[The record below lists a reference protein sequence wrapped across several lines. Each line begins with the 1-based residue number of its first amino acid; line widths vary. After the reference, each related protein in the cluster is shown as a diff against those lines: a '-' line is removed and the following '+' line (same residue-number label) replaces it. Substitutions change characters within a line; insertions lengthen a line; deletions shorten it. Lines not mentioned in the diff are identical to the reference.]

1 MTTPSNDPAS
11 AVSTRAASLAPSTLN
26 ADRREVEVTASSGA
40 DVRRVGMRPDA
51 TWGAW
56 RERLDVAGV
65 DLSRFTGASV
75 LRDHRPSTDAVVGSV
90 LSARKAGGE
99 LRAML
104 TFDTTDAGELAFQ
117 QVQQGSIRQVSLGYF
132 VQEWAAGPS
141 DDIAE
146 PLFIAR
152 RWQPVEIS
160 IVAIGADPAA
170 RTRSA
175 EGTIMSTQTTPAPA
189 PQHQPAPATDTR
201 AELLDHI
208 LSRATCPQLALPP
221 DMVQRAAAD
230 PTMTIQR
237 FNEMVVDHVAAKP
250 SNQRNINPH
259 VQMYDSYDDPVTT
272 RAFMAEALA
281 ARLAPGLVKPGE
293 RAREYMG
300 CSAMGMIGELLA
312 ARGENVNRLNT
323 KELMKRVH
331 TTSDFPLLLES
342 AANKVLLA
350 QYAAASPTYRLW
362 AARRGFNDFKPAK
375 FLRVGDFPSL
385 KPMAEVSELNY
396 GTMSENR
403 ETVSAKEYA
412 SGIILSRQTLVNDDL
427 GALGDYAMMIGVRTA
442 ADENRMVY
450 GLLNSNPVLADGKAL
465 FHAAH
470 GNLAAGAA
478 INVESVGKAVALL
491 RKQKSLD
498 DIPLN
503 LAPRFLVVGPDGE
516 LAGRQLLAA
525 IVANQSSAVN
535 PWAGL
540 MELVV
545 DANIEGTAWHLFA
558 DPSLC
563 PSIVF
568 GYVGDAE
575 GPQILT
581 ESDFDTQAVKVRASI
596 DFGYGAIDH
605 RGAVRNPGAPAS

>member
-1 MTTPSNDPAS
+1 MTTPNNDPAS
-11 AVSTRAASLAPSTLN
+11 AVSTRAGSLAPSTFN

-90 LSARKAGGE
+90 LSARKSGGE

-170 RTRSA
+170 RTRSV
-175 EGTIMSTQTTPAPA
+175 EGITMTTQTTPA
-189 PQHQPAPATDTR
+189 PQHQPAPATDSR

-230 PTMTIQR
+230 PSMTIQR
-237 FNEMVVDHVAAKP
+237 FNEMVVDHVAAQP

-259 VQMYDSYDDPVTT
+259 IQMYDSHDDPVTT

-281 ARLAPGLVKPGE
+281 ARLAPGLVKPGD

-300 CSAMGMIGELLA
+300 CSAMGMVGELLA
-312 ARGENVNRLNT
+312 ARGENVNRLNH
-323 KELMKRVH
+323 KEMMKRVH

-350 QYAAASPTYRLW
+350 QYAAAAPTYRLW

-375 FLRVGDFPSL
+375 FLRVGDF
-385 KPMAEVSELNY
+385 
-396 GTMSENR
+396 
-403 ETVSAKEYA
+403 
-412 SGIILSRQTLVNDDL
+412 
-427 GALGDYAMMIGVRTA
+427 
-442 ADENRMVY
+442 
-450 GLLNSNPVLADGKAL
+450 
-465 FHAAH
+465 
-470 GNLAAGAA
+470 
-478 INVESVGKAVALL
+478 
-491 RKQKSLD
+491 
-498 DIPLN
+498 
-503 LAPRFLVVGPDGE
+503 
-516 LAGRQLLAA
+516 
-525 IVANQSSAVN
+525 
-535 PWAGL
+535 
-540 MELVV
+540 
-545 DANIEGTAWHLFA
+545 
-558 DPSLC
+558 
-563 PSIVF
+563 
-568 GYVGDAE
+568 
-575 GPQILT
+575 
-581 ESDFDTQAVKVRASI
+581 RASSPWP
-596 DFGYGAIDH
+596 
-605 RGAVRNPGAPAS
+605 RLAS